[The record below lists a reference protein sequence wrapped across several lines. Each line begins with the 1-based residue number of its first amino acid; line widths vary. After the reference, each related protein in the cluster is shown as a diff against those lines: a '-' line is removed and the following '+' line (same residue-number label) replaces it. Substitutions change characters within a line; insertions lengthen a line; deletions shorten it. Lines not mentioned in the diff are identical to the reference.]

1 MVQMMQMA
9 PMAQRVQRAP
19 LAQLTRQ
26 LSTLLA
32 VALLVPVALAAAP
45 RRDHPLLG
53 SWKIQVPGGQCVETY
68 LFKPDGT
75 SLVTSAG
82 EVSQGEFEVSD
93 QPGAA
98 GFYRLRDRIVRNNAQ
113 PDCMGSLT
121 PPGSE
126 VQRFLRFDPA
136 GRRFLMCDAENL
148 EACIGPFESDE
159 GEAT

>member
-1 MVQMMQMA
+1 MNRWLRKRTWPLV
-9 PMAQRVQRAP
+9 P
-19 LAQLTRQ
+19 LAPA
-26 LSTLLA
+26 LLA
-32 VALLVPVALAAAP
+32 VALLAQAAQAATP

-53 SWKIQVPGGQCVETY
+53 TWKIQVPGGSCVETY

-75 SLVTSAG
+75 TLVTSAR
-82 EVSQGEFEVSD
+82 EVSIGEFEVSD
-93 QPGAA
+93 QPGDS

-113 PDCMGSLT
+113 PDCMGTVS

-126 VQRFLRFDPA
+126 VQRFLRFDPS
-136 GRRFLMCDAENL
+136 GRLFLMCDAENL

>member
-1 MVQMMQMA
+1 MVPKATVTTMPRKACAM
-9 PMAQRVQRAP
+9 
-19 LAQLTRQ
+19 LA
-26 LSTLLA
+26 A
-32 VALLVPVALAAAP
+32 ALLVPAALAAAP

-75 SLVTSAG
+75 SLVTSAR

-98 GFYRLRDRIVRNNAQ
+98 GFYRLRDRIVHNNAQ
-113 PDCMGSLT
+113 PDCMGAVT

-126 VQRFLRFDPA
+126 VQRFLRFDPT

-148 EACIGPFESDE
+148 DACIGPFESDE